1 MKRANDCSGGTMADK
16 IRAYL
21 KRKKVVRVDSV
32 HKHGTDKD
40 VDELIIIMN
49 EI

>member
-21 KRKKVVRVDSV
+21 KRKKVDRVDIAY
-32 HKHGTDKD
+32 KHGTDKD
-40 VDELIIIMN
+40 VDELIIS
-49 EI
+49 